1 MKRQE
6 NEDAGRKCPSE
17 GVSCEN
23 SSHMGGM
30 RGSSHNLRVLRENGS
45 GPRTQDLVLFF
56 NSS

>member
-1 MKRQE
+1 MESKSGEAWGKLKAGVKRQE

-30 RGSSHNLRVLRENGS
+30 RGSSHYLRVLREN
-45 GPRTQDLVLFF
+45 
-56 NSS
+56 